1 MKILLIYAITASL
14 LMAIIAPTV
23 ASYANRLGAL
33 YTTIA
38 HRIP

>member
-14 LMAIIAPTV
+14 LMAIIAPMA

-33 YTTIA
+33 YATIA
-38 HRIP
+38 HIIP